1 MPGKRGGGGNQRF
14 LRAHERFLLKKIV
27 FRGEGDYVNK
37 KSNVKDNHG

>member
-27 FRGEGDYVNK
+27 FRGGGGLCKQK
-37 KSNVKDNHG
+37 K